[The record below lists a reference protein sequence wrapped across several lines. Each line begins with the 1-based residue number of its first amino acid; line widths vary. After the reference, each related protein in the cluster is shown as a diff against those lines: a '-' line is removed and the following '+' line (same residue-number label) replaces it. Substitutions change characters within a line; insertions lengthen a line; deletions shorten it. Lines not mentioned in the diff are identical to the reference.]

1 MQEIFNVMEPNEEK
15 KNRNNFAKYSA
26 ISFQMLATIG
36 LFAFAGYKIDEYQHS
51 KQPIYAAIL
60 GLLGVVVS
68 LYQVVK
74 QLNKNSN

>member
-1 MQEIFNVMEPNEEK
+1 MDPKEGK
-15 KNRNNFAKYSA
+15 KNINNFAKYSS

-36 LFAFAGYKIDEYQHS
+36 VFAFAGYKIDEYQHT
-51 KQPIYAAIL
+51 KQPIYTAIL